1 MSAIKTILVAVDQ
14 SEYSLGVMR
23 FAADIARAA
32 GAQIAMINV
41 YNQRDINAVKG
52 ALNAYY
58 EPDFFEKVVEENITQ
73 RHAEMAR
80 LAQGVGATD
89 LIKDKMVRIGVP
101 YIEILA
107 AIDEIKPDLLV
118 MGTKGRGALADT
130 IVGSCAQKLY
140 RRSPVPLLSVRV
152 ANGS

>member
-1 MSAIKTILVAVDQ
+1 MSAIQTILVAVDQ
-14 SEYSLGVMR
+14 SEYSVGVMR
-23 FAADIARAA
+23 FAADIARAV
-32 GAQIAMINV
+32 GAQIAMVNI

-58 EPDFFEKVVEENITQ
+58 DPDFFEKVVEENITH

-80 LAQGVGATD
+80 LAADIGATD

-101 YIEILA
+101 YEQILA
-107 AIDEIKPDLLV
+107 VIEEIKPDLLV

-152 ANGS
+152 PK

>member
-1 MSAIKTILVAVDQ
+1 MSAIQTILVAVDQ
-14 SEYSLGVMR
+14 SEYSVGVMR
-23 FAADIARAA
+23 FAADVARAV
-32 GAQIAMINV
+32 GAKIAMVNV
-41 YNQRDINAVKG
+41 YNQRDINAIKG

-58 EPDFFEKVVEENITQ
+58 DPAFFEKVVEENITHRQ
-73 RHAEMAR
+73 AELAR
-80 LAQGVGATD
+80 LAEDIGATD

-101 YIEILA
+101 YEQILA
-107 AIDEIKPDLLV
+107 VIEEIKPDLLV

-152 ANGS
+152 PK